1 MEIEYC
7 YETEFELNDA
17 TKFSDWLTRVVLAQE
32 KEQGTLCYVF
42 CDDQYLLDIN
52 QRYLNHDTF
61 TDIITFDYTDSGTI
75 SGDIFISIERV
86 NDNAKALG
94 VDSFTELLRV
104 MVHGV
109 LHLCGWKDKT
119 EGDRADMRN
128 EEDKMI
134 KLFHVEH

>member
-1 MEIEYC
+1 MEIDYC
-7 YETEFELNDA
+7 YETEFELNDP
-17 TKFSDWLTRVVLAQE
+17 TKYSDWLTRVILAQG
-32 KEQGTLCYVF
+32 KKQGTLCYVF

-61 TDIITFDYTDSGTI
+61 TDIITFDYTEANVI
-75 SGDIFISIERV
+75 SGDIFISIDRV
-86 NDNAKALG
+86 NDNAKILG
-94 VDSFTELLRV
+94 INGLTELLRV

-119 EGDRADMRN
+119 EGDKVDMRK
-128 EEDKMI
+128 EENKMI